1 MLITYVLKSNLRF
14 WLKMLI
20 CGFFHSFH
28 FHDETLHNN
37 FSYHFLVKNNYF
49 WKDKIWQILWLFIS
63 MYFFRYIYII
73 AATSDTN
80 FGRLAKWL
88 TMNSNFH
95 IHLTVLGLMMTAF
108 HGLSTIFLS
117 SDQFFF
123 DQGTKRMNIFNT
135 EKTRKVDFLFHFSC
149 QNYCAE
155 NR

>member
-1 MLITYVLKSNLRF
+1 MTCVSI
-14 WLKMLI
+14 
-20 CGFFHSFH
+20 
-28 FHDETLHNN
+28 
-37 FSYHFLVKNNYF
+37 
-49 WKDKIWQILWLFIS
+49 
-63 MYFFRYIYII
+63 YFFRYIYII

-123 DQGTKRMNIFNT
+123 DQGAKRMNIFNT
-135 EKTRKVDFLFHFSC
+135 ENLTRKVDLCVLCTIIFSLFPLMQKEKMQTTFLVKISVLKINNDVCFSMSKATPRT
-149 QNYCAE
+149 QNSNLGYSNA
-155 NR
+155 

>member
-1 MLITYVLKSNLRF
+1 
-14 WLKMLI
+14 
-20 CGFFHSFH
+20 
-28 FHDETLHNN
+28 
-37 FSYHFLVKNNYF
+37 
-49 WKDKIWQILWLFIS
+49 

>member
-1 MLITYVLKSNLRF
+1 MTCVSI
-14 WLKMLI
+14 
-20 CGFFHSFH
+20 
-28 FHDETLHNN
+28 
-37 FSYHFLVKNNYF
+37 
-49 WKDKIWQILWLFIS
+49 
-63 MYFFRYIYII
+63 YFFRYIYII

-123 DQGTKRMNIFNT
+123 DQGAKRMNIFNT
-135 EKTRKVDFLFHFSC
+135 ENLTRKVDLCVLFPLMQKEFMQINFSC
-149 QNYCAE
+149 Q
-155 NR
+155 